1 MSLKKACTFLK
12 FPALLHAASTSACR
26 QLAYLPFKDNSG
38 IIFHRTPLRNDWSQ
52 QLPSSGRIITQ
63 LNCTQS
69 LPPSFLLFPLIIVLT
84 PPKIETGF
92 AKVILCRPSLSLS
105 DSAFVEATLS
115 GD

>member
-1 MSLKKACTFLK
+1 MD
-12 FPALLHAASTSACR
+12 LHVEAGGVPQKGLHVFKISWLTAASTSACR

-92 AKVILCRPSLSLS
+92 AKVIPSL
-105 DSAFVEATLS
+105 SAFVEATLS